1 MVVETWRI
9 VAASLM
15 AVGGFILALV
25 AMAQTRDRRGRDQLD
40 VLRTGAIALGI
51 LAVITLLV
59 ATVLPSTVSW
69 GLVAASWI
77 MVGVVTLAD

>member
-1 MVVETWRI
+1 METWRI